1 MMSAE
6 SQPSTD
12 GAPSSALFAEER
24 ARLIAEWMPALL
36 HRLNNAASVV
46 LGMTELLRDA
56 RGQGASNESHF
67 ELVQSQAR
75 VIVTALKL
83 FGSLAAPRDEAVA
96 AIDLHDLVAEPLEL
110 IDLVHR
116 TSLSEHLRPR
126 RGLTVVRS
134 DPDGLRLLVHLA
146 LFHAASPLPPR
157 EQGPGPR
164 VGLRIAGEPGRVRLA
179 LLRPAVPGSAD
190 WFPRVE
196 PALRWQ
202 AEALG
207 GRWRA
212 RAWQGGRAW
221 RIWLPAQ
228 SAQDKNLVSK

>member
-12 GAPSSALFAEER
+12 GAPSSALLAQER

-46 LGMTELLRDA
+46 LGITELLRAA
-56 RGQGASNESHF
+56 RGQGASNEDHF
-67 ELVQSQAR
+67 ELVQSQSR
-75 VIVTALKL
+75 VIVAVLRL
-83 FGSLAAPRDEAVA
+83 FGSLAIPRDEPAAAV
-96 AIDLHDLVAEPLEL
+96 DLHVLVGEPLEL

-116 TSLSEHLRPR
+116 TSLSEQLRPR

-146 LFHAASPLPPR
+146 LFHAAVPRPPR
-157 EQGPGPR
+157 VVRSGPPF
-164 VGLRIAGEPGRVRLA
+164 GLRIAGEPGRVRMA
-179 LLRPAVPGSAD
+179 LLCSAAPEPADSLA
-190 WFPRVE
+190 RVE
-196 PALRWQ
+196 QTLRWQ
-202 AEALG
+202 AESLG

-212 RAWQGGRAW
+212 RAWRGGRAW
-221 RIWLPAQ
+221 RIWVPART
-228 SAQDKNLVSK
+228 ALG